1 MLQPSTLQFLTDLKN
16 NNDKVWFDANRK
28 RYETAKKDFEQFIGD
43 MLQGLTVLDP
53 GYASQKAKDCTF
65 RIFRDVRFSKDKS
78 PYKAN
83 FGAALSPNGKKVH
96 GAGFYFH
103 LEPGQSFIGGGVW
116 MPEGPV
122 LKAIRQ
128 EIDYNFE
135 DFKKMLQA
143 PSFKKWFKT
152 VDGERLKTVPQG
164 YSADNPAIEYL
175 KLKSFTVGTALNDS
189 DLTKSGLVKKSV
201 QIFSDMNPF
210 ISFLNTAISAG

>member
-1 MLQPSTLQFLTDLKN
+1 MLQPATLQFLTDLKQ

-28 RYETAKKDFEQFIGD
+28 RYEAAKKDYEQFVGEV
-43 MLQGLTVLDP
+43 LQGLTVLDP
-53 GYASQKAKDCTF
+53 AYSTQKAKDCVF
-65 RIFRDVRFSKDKS
+65 RIFRDVRFAKDKS

-83 FGAALSPNGKKVH
+83 FGAAFSPEGKKVH

-103 LEPGQSFIGGGVW
+103 LEPGQCFIGGGVW
-116 MPEGPV
+116 MPEGPIV
-122 LKAIRQ
+122 KAIRQ

-135 DFKKMLQA
+135 DFKKILQA
-143 PSFKKWFKT
+143 PTFKKWFKT
-152 VDGERLKTVPQG
+152 VDGEKLKTVPQG
-164 YSADNPAIEYL
+164 YLADNPAIEYL

-201 QIFSDMNPF
+201 QIFCDMNPF